1 MLLIGLTGSIGMGKT
16 ETARLFARAGVPVY
30 DADAAVHALYDKGG
44 AAVELI
50 AQEFPDAVSDGAVD
64 RNALSKLVV
73 GNADAVKKLE
83 GLIHPLVGKAQM
95 AFLAAAEKSGAPA
108 VLLDIPLLFET
119 GGDTRVDVVVVVST
133 SPEIQR
139 ERVLSRAN
147 MSADKLDAILARQMP
162 DAHKRARAHF
172 IVDTSH
178 GLAHAGAQV
187 DAILARLRHWPARV
201 WAARKAQAG

>member
-16 ETARLFARAGVPVY
+16 ETARLFAKAGVPVY

-44 AAVELI
+44 AAVDII
-50 AQEFPDAVSDGAVD
+50 AREFPGTVIDGAVD

-73 GNADAVKKLE
+73 GNTDAVKKLE
-83 GLIHPLVGKAQM
+83 SLVHPLVGAAQM
-95 AFLAAAEKSGAPA
+95 AFLMAAEKSGARA

-139 ERVLSRAN
+139 ERVLSRAS
-147 MSADKLDAILARQMP
+147 MSAEKLDAILARQMP

-178 GLAHAGAQV
+178 GLAHAEAQV
-187 DAILARLRHWPARV
+187 KAILARLRHWPARI
-201 WAARKAQAG
+201 WAARKAQQG